1 MIADLFSAPSIMTNP
16 IWHSRLGHGLLRE
29 LPVQR
34 SEAHHHLHTIPSTP
48 VWCAEGPKRSWTIN
62 GDFVTLKPTG
72 VPRYARE
79 VTQALDALV
88 AESHPLTV
96 GLDLNLLVPCQPKEP
111 LHLRAISM
119 QVLPEY
125 KRPRLPQF
133 WVQLQLPRHVAGGLL
148 SFCNLAPIVHRRH
161 IVCVHDLHTR
171 LMPDSYSR
179 LFRWAHR
186 LVLPILGRRAHFI
199 TTVSELSR
207 THLIQY
213 RVAVADKIVV
223 THNGSD
229 HVTRWERQGPS
240 RFDHAPTRP
249 FIFSFGQTQKYKNLD
264 LLIAL
269 SKQLDTLGLD
279 IFIAGDVSEA
289 AIQASTSL
297 QLRNVRFL
305 GRVTDAELA
314 DLYANALCLVFPS
327 RMEGFG
333 LPVVEAMALGCPVV
347 SSNIPALV
355 EVCGDAAMLVHP
367 DDTQGW
373 LTAIQALH
381 LDPQLHKRMTT
392 RGLERARQFSWRVI
406 AEIYLKLMAKV
417 DGIDNSLLA
426 RSAAN

>member
-1 MIADLFSAPSIMTNP
+1 
-16 IWHSRLGHGLLRE
+16 
-29 LPVQR
+29 
-34 SEAHHHLHTIPSTP
+34 
-48 VWCAEGPKRSWTIN
+48 
-62 GDFVTLKPTG
+62 
-72 VPRYARE
+72 
-79 VTQALDALV
+79 
-88 AESHPLTV
+88 
-96 GLDLNLLVPCQPKEP
+96 
-111 LHLRAISM
+111 
-119 QVLPEY
+119 
-125 KRPRLPQF
+125 
-133 WVQLQLPRHVAGGLL
+133 
-148 SFCNLAPIVHRRH
+148 
-161 IVCVHDLHTR
+161 
-171 LMPDSYSR
+171 MPDSYSR

-240 RFDHAPTRP
+240 RFNHAPMRP

-269 SKQLDTLGLD
+269 SKQVDTLGLD

-289 AIQASTSL
+289 AIRASTNL

>member
-1 MIADLFSAPSIMTNP
+1 MTNP
-16 IWHSRLGHGLLRE
+16 IWHGRLGDGLLRE
-29 LPVQR
+29 LPLR
-34 SEAHHHLHTIPSTP
+34 SSVAHHHLHAIPSAP
-48 VWCAEGPKRSWTIN
+48 VWRAEGSKRSWTIN

-111 LHLRAISM
+111 LHLRAIST
-119 QVLPEY
+119 QVLPEFI
-125 KRPRLPQF
+125 RPRLPQF

-148 SFCNLAPIVHRRH
+148 SFCNLAPVVHRKH

-171 LMPDSYSR
+171 LMPDSYST

-186 LVLPILGRRAHFI
+186 LILPILGRRAHFI
-199 TTVSELSR
+199 TTVSEVSR

-229 HVTRWERQGPS
+229 HVSRWEQQRPS
-240 RFDHAPTRP
+240 RFDQAAMRP
-249 FIFSFGQTQKYKNLD
+249 FVFCFGQTQKYKNLD

-289 AIQASTSL
+289 AIRASTSL
-297 QLRNVRFL
+297 QLPNVRFL
-305 GRVTDAELA
+305 GRVTDSELA
-314 DLYANALCLVFPS
+314 DLYANALCFVFPS

-347 SSNIPALV
+347 SSNVPALV
-355 EVCGDAAMLVHP
+355 EVCGNAAMLVHP
-367 DDTQGW
+367 DDPQGW

-381 LDPQLHKRMTT
+381 LDPQLRKCMAT
-392 RGLERARQFSWRVI
+392 RGLERARQFSWRAI
-406 AEIYLKLMAKV
+406 AETYLRLMATV
-417 DGIDNSLLA
+417 DGIDDAVIA
-426 RSAAN
+426 RSTAN